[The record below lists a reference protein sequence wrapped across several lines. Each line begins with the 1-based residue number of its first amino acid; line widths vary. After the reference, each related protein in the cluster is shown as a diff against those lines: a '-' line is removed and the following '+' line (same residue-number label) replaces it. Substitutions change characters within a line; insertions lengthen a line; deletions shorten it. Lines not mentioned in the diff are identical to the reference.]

1 MTTGVRYYIVYVLL
15 GVTALFIALHTDQA
29 VPVRRSFDQF
39 PAQTGAWTL
48 VSNTVFSDDVLEA
61 LKPTDYIYSRYINRD
76 GGVVTLYVGYHD
88 GGKESGEIH
97 SPKHCLPGSGW
108 HELSSGRRQLD
119 TGGESLNLAQ
129 AVYRKGEDSEL
140 FLYWFQVRGKTLN
153 DEYSLKLA
161 QITGSLLY
169 RRRDSAFIRV
179 SIPFSDNELSAQ
191 KLGERF
197 IGDFLPILEEF
208 LPR

>member
-1 MTTGVRYYIVYVLL
+1 MTIGVRYYIVYALL
-15 GVTALFIALHTDQA
+15 GITALFIVFHTDQA

-48 VSNTVFSDDVLEA
+48 ASSTMFSDDVLKV

-108 HELSSGRRQLD
+108 HQLSNIRRQLD
-119 TGGESLNLAQ
+119 TNGERLNLAQ
-129 AVYRKGEDSEL
+129 AVYKKGDSSEL
-140 FLYWFQVRGKTLN
+140 FLYWFQVRGKSLN

-161 QITGSLLY
+161 QITGSLLS

-179 SIPFSDNELSAQ
+179 SVSFSGDELSAQ

-197 IGDFLPILEEF
+197 IGDFLLVLEEF